1 MSLAAR
7 QIEGGHLK
15 PVILAAI
22 EDGVIVT
29 TSSSTSPANRF
40 VYVNLTRISGP
51 QSASGTDYDMD
62 TDSDIVSSIFEYQVP
77 AGFNFKFSRI
87 NITMLDG
94 AMRPGQFGGLG
105 AALTNG
111 CLFQIVDVGG
121 AEVLDFTDGVPIT
134 FNLPP
139 GFRIRWTNRDDVS
152 GLTTFRMMVQGLL
165 SGV

>member
-1 MSLAAR
+1 
-7 QIEGGHLK
+7 
-15 PVILAAI
+15 
-22 EDGVIVT
+22 
-29 TSSSTSPANRF
+29 
-40 VYVNLTRISGP
+40 
-51 QSASGTDYDMD
+51 MD

-134 FNLPP
+134 FNAEFALLAGVDTIIAPAAGDDWLPIRFTVAKAGAPMLLPP

-165 SGV
+165 SEV